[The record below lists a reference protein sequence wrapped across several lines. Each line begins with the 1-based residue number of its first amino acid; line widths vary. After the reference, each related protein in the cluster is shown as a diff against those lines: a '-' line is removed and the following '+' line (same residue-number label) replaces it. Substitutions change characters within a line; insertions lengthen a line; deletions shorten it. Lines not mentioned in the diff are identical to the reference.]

1 MFCNTKLRGI
11 YSLMLVSTVSHSKRI
26 FGLWLR
32 RVLPALTISV
42 LAVTAAQA
50 DPRIDQETEPTLASE
65 AATQNG
71 GDFACSAANLQQQ
84 GVASWYGRHWRGRK
98 TASGQ
103 RYDERL
109 LTAASRSLP
118 LVTRARVTNLENG
131 RSVDVVVNDRGPY
144 VDGRIMDLSAKA
156 AAMLGMTRD
165 GLAQV
170 AITALPDR
178 PSI

>member
-1 MFCNTKLRGI
+1 
-11 YSLMLVSTVSHSKRI
+11 MLASTVSYSKRI
-26 FGLWLR
+26 FGLGLR
-32 RVLPALTISV
+32 RVLPALAISA

-50 DPRIDQETEPTLASE
+50 DPRIDQETEPTLAIE
-65 AATQNG
+65 PATQNG
-71 GDFACSAANLQQQ
+71 EDFACSAANLQQQ